1 MAVCFLLRPIIS
13 IIHTRIPFFVEN
25 KQPVLYLRWMLYF
38 RNRVLLFRKFSAD
51 QTSLLKSISKILMLL
66 YMLQSV
72 ILVQKQRM
80 DAAMDKL
87 LQLRIIKKKRKYSD
101 PKEVTC
107 REVYQGIS

>member
-1 MAVCFLLRPIIS
+1 
-13 IIHTRIPFFVEN
+13 
-25 KQPVLYLRWMLYF
+25 
-38 RNRVLLFRKFSAD
+38 
-51 QTSLLKSISKILMLL
+51 MLL